1 MSIGVCFE
9 CDTAGPV
16 HHHHVVPQ
24 SRGGTKTVPLCE
36 ACHGKAHHRDR
47 AMSTSR
53 LTKDALTRRKRQGKR
68 VGGTPYGFVMHGDY
82 LAKHPEEWP
91 VVERI
96 LGMRRRRKTW
106 AAIGSALQAGG
117 APAKKGGTWWP
128 MTVKRIHDRA
138 VRALRRCEQLAI
150 PGTGVEA

>member
-1 MSIGVCFE
+1 MSIGACFE
-9 CDTAGPV
+9 CDAVGPV

-53 LTKDALTRRKRQGKR
+53 LTKDALARRKRQGKR
-68 VGGTPYGFVMHGDY
+68 VGGTPYGFVNRGDY
-82 LAKHPEEWP
+82 FAKHPDEWP
-91 VVERI
+91 TVERI
-96 LGMRRRRKTW
+96 ITMRRRGLTFQ
-106 AAIGSALQAGG
+106 AIADALEASG
-117 APAKKGGTWWP
+117 ATTQKGGRWWP
-128 MTVKRIHDRA
+128 MTVKNNYERA

-150 PGTGVEA
+150 PGTEAAA